1 MAGELSFIVPEER
14 EGSRLDRFLA
24 DSLGTKSSRSQI
36 QKWIKAGHV
45 QCAGVALNASHSVQT
60 GESIHVSVPD
70 VVMPDVEPMEMD
82 FRVLFEDD
90 DMAVIIKP
98 PGIAVHPGTKD
109 ASKTLINGLLFRW
122 KNLESVGEDFR
133 PGIVHRLDSDTEGLL
148 LVAKTTRAHRIL
160 SEQFQ
165 NRTIEKEYAAWLL
178 ASPRESQGRIDLP
191 LARNPRERLKMRVD
205 PEGRQATTEYELDRI
220 KVSKHGRKF
229 ALVKIRLITG
239 RTHQIRVHFS
249 HIGCPVVGDPLYSRS
264 SRDFKQFGL
273 LLLARRIRFTHP
285 TTNESMEFSLDLP
298 ERFQEFE
305 RLCDNY

>member
-1 MAGELSFIVPEER
+1 MSGELSFIVPDDR

-45 QCAGVALNASHSVQT
+45 QSAGVALNSSHAVQA

-82 FRVLFEDD
+82 FPILFEDD
-90 DMAVIIKP
+90 EMAVIIKP
-98 PGIAVHPGTKD
+98 PGIAVHPGIKD
-109 ASKTLINGLLFRW
+109 AGKTLINGLLFRW
-122 KNLESVGEDFR
+122 KDLENVGEDFR

-165 NRTIEKEYAAWLL
+165 TRTIEKEYAAWLL
-178 ASPRESQGRIDLP
+178 ATPKEPKGRIELP
-191 LARNPRERLKMRVD
+191 IARNPRERLKMRVD
-205 PEGRQATTEYELDRI
+205 PEGRPAVTEYEVDRI

-264 SRDFKQFGL
+264 SRDFLKFGL

-285 TTNESMEFSLDLP
+285 SSGETMEFSLDLP
-298 ERFQEFE
+298 ERFADFE
-305 RLCDNY
+305 RLCENY